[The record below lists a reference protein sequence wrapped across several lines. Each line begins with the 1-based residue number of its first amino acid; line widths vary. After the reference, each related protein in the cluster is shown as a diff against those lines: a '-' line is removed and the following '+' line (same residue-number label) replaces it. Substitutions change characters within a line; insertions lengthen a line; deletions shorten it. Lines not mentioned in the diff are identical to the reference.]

1 MQFHPHPDI
10 LAVAAALAFAYWFAI
25 RRLAP
30 RLAPG
35 AAPLTRGQRAGL
47 LTSLGLF
54 VAMSEWPVHD
64 LSEGY
69 LYSIHMVQH
78 LVYTLVLP
86 PLIIRS
92 TPPWLWRWALR
103 GVMPLFRLMVR
114 PLFALVIFNT
124 FLALTHWPVLVELA
138 VTSGPAH
145 LAQHVGLVG
154 TAMLMWWPVVSPLP
168 ELPPLTPPL
177 RIGYLFLQS
186 LVPTVPASF
195 LTFASGSVYTIYE
208 TFPRLWGIDA
218 LEDQQFAGAVMKLG
232 GGIVLWTL
240 MTVVFLRWAGRER
253 EVPGRRRPAPPG
265 ATVTDGVPVVG
276 QDTQAAQMPLPVH
289 PGPITTL

>member
-1 MQFHPHPDI
+1 MQFHLHPDI
-10 LAVAAALAFAYWFAI
+10 LAVAAALTFAYWFAV
-25 RRLAP
+25 RRLGP

-35 AAPLTRGQRAGL
+35 AAPLTPRQRTGL
-47 LTSLGLF
+47 WTSLGLF

-69 LYSIHMVQH
+69 LYSVHMVQH

-92 TPPWLWRWALR
+92 TPPWLWRWALGR
-103 GVMPLFRLMVR
+103 VMPLFRLLVR

-138 VTSGPAH
+138 VKSGPAH
-145 LAQHVGLVG
+145 LAQHVALVA

-168 ELPPLTPPL
+168 ELPPLPPPL

-195 LTFASGSVYTIYE
+195 LTFASGSVYAVYE

-240 MTVVFLRWAGRER
+240 MTVVFLRWARRER
-253 EVPGRRRPAPPG
+253 EVPDRRRPAPAGPI
-265 ATVTDGVPVVG
+265 ATERVPVEG
-276 QDTQAAQMPLPVH
+276 HDTQPGQMPLPVQ
-289 PGPITTL
+289 PGPITTP